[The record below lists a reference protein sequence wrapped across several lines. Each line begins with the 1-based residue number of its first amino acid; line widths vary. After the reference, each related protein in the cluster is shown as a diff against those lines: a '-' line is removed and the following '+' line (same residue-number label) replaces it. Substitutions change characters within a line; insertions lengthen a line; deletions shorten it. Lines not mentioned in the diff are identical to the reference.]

1 MEQEKKIVFRVL
13 LTYILYGVFYIFTLG
28 DFIVPLPVIYLAIPL
43 VAIYF
48 FIRSIQ
54 SNKSWFLLLL
64 PFIVLK
70 DVMMELNINFVA
82 FISYASLVS
91 WALFGLF
98 ILRQKL
104 IISTIQKVY
113 GFSLMA
119 TLLTLIPFA
128 INPSWFILPIVGLFG
143 YLFMKKLE
151 GQLPTFDENIKNENV
166 NNLNVLVDDTRFLN
180 LSKPNAHQITLQ
192 RINLLILLISGFYII
207 TLFSIWTTTW

>member
-28 DFIVPLPVIYLAIPL
+28 DFIVPLPFIYLAIPA

-48 FIRSIQ
+48 FTKSFQ
-54 SNKSWFLLLL
+54 SNKSWFLVLL

-70 DVMMELNINFVA
+70 DVLMELNINFVA
-82 FISYASLVS
+82 IISYVSLVS
-91 WALFGLF
+91 WALLGLF

-104 IISTIQKVY
+104 LVSNIQKVY
-113 GFSLMA
+113 GYSLIA
-119 TLLTLIPFA
+119 TLLTIIPID
-128 INPSWFILPIVGLFG
+128 INPSWFILPIVGLFA

-151 GQLPTFDENIKNENV
+151 GQLATYDKNEN
-166 NNLNVLVDDTRFLN
+166 NNKLNDLVDDTRFLN
-180 LSKPNAHQITLQ
+180 LIKPNEHQLTLQ
-192 RINLLILLISGFYII
+192 RINLLVILISGFYII

>member
-28 DFIVPLPVIYLAIPL
+28 DFIVPLPLIYLAIPL

-91 WALFGLF
+91 WVLFGLF

-104 IISTIQKVY
+104 IISIIQKVY

-128 INPSWFILPIVGLFG
+128 FNPSWFILPIVGLFG

-151 GQLPTFDENIKNENV
+151 GQLVTYDENVKNENV
-166 NNLNVLVDDTRFLN
+166 NNLNDLVDDTRFLN
-180 LSKPNAHQITLQ
+180 RSKPNAHQLTLQ